1 MSDKQQQPPSPL
13 DALKFLDGIL
23 GSVAGSRSD
32 HEAIKGA
39 VGVIGTALTPAP
51 LDPPKE
57 DEKPS
62 DADKRVGHE
71 LQG

>member
-1 MSDKQQQPPSPL
+1 MSTKQQQPPSPL

-23 GSVAGSRSD
+23 GGVAGSRQD

-39 VGVIGTALTPAP
+39 VGTIGAALTPPAP
-51 LDPPKE
+51 PAPPKE
-57 DEKPS
+57 TT